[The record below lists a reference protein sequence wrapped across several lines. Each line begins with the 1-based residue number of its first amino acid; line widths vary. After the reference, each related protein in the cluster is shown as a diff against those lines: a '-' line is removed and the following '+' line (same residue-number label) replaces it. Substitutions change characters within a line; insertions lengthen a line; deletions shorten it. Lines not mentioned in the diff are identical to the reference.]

1 MSTTATIAAAPTL
14 FETPTSKV
22 ANAVDT
28 LSLDAKPLDLTQ
40 KLTEAPKPE
49 ELEVD
54 ASRNRFV
61 GDVDLDEK
69 DEPLLKES
77 KRRFVLFPIQYN
89 EVCVIQAFGVWLARV
104 LNGWYRFGKC
114 TRRRRHLSGLLRR
127 WTSPR
132 TSTTGRIDSTT
143 TNVTLSLTFSLFSL
157 PPTALLMRTSSSGF
171 PVKFK

>member
-104 LNGWYRFGKC
+104 LNG
-114 TRRRRHLSGLLRR
+114 
-127 WTSPR
+127 
-132 TSTTGRIDSTT
+132 
-143 TNVTLSLTFSLFSL
+143 
-157 PPTALLMRTSSSGF
+157 
-171 PVKFK
+171 